1 MQGTP
6 GLWYDSEIRNYA
18 QCKQRG
24 DVQGKSAYVDVDK
37 RATMN
42 TWPENGLQVKQSDN
56 KGTEHDK
63 RSGQQL

>member
-1 MQGTP
+1 MTAK
-6 GLWYDSEIRNYA
+6 IRNYA

-24 DVQGKSAYVDVDK
+24 ERRARESAYVDVDK
-37 RATMN
+37 RATVN

-63 RSGQQL
+63 RSGQQLGCEF